1 MDIYE
6 MMNLIRSIGVEIISL
21 LKTKIEGNG
30 K

>member
-21 LKTKIEGNG
+21 LKNKIEGNG